1 MLTAM
6 EMSCFSVLDDRKEE
20 HILSLTIAICDEQN
34 MIKCKVQGE
43 DQILMVYK
51 GEYSPGDKILFQT
64 DEINTYYVIRIDSTM
79 DEAYVYLTEKSLEY
93 VIPFDE
99 KKISYNPLS
108 FTGNRHYI
116 TMRKAEDYENS
127 SYRNLA
133 KNVMDQ
139 NKDLGC
145 YPHAHANVE
154 TRGESV
160 FAARNCLDGVLAN
173 ESHGACPYESWGINK
188 QDDAEITLEFGR
200 PVDIDKIYLYTR
212 ADFPHDNWWVQA
224 TITFS
229 DGSKEVVNMEKSV
242 KPHVFSIEKNQ
253 ITWLKIGNLIQ
264 SDDPSPFPAMT
275 QIEVYGRNT

>member
-1 MLTAM
+1 M
-6 EMSCFSVLDDRKEE
+6 
-20 HILSLTIAICDEQN
+20 SLTIAICDEQN

-173 ESHGACPYESWGINK
+173 ESHGAWPYESWGINK

>member
-173 ESHGACPYESWGINK
+173 ESHGAWPYESWGINK

>member
-173 ESHGACPYESWGINK
+173 ESHGAWPYESWGINK

-200 PVDIDKIYLYTR
+200 PVDINKIYLYTR
-212 ADFPHDNWWVQA
+212 ADFPHNNWWVQA

>member
-1 MLTAM
+1 MLTAK
-6 EMSCFSVLDDRKEE
+6 EMSCFSVLDDKKEE

-51 GEYSPGDKILFQT
+51 GEYTPGDKILFQT

-99 KKISYNPLS
+99 KKISYNPVS

-127 SYRNLA
+127 CYRNLA

-173 ESHGACPYESWGINK
+173 ESHGAWPYESWGINK

-229 DGSKEVVNMEKSV
+229 DGSNEVVNMEKSV

-264 SDDPSPFPAMT
+264 SDAPSPFPAMT

>member
-6 EMSCFSVLDDRKEE
+6 EMSCFSVLDDRNEE

-173 ESHGACPYESWGINK
+173 ESHGAWPYESWGINK

-200 PVDIDKIYLYTR
+200 PVDINKIYLYTR

>member
-173 ESHGACPYESWGINK
+173 ESHGAWPYESWGINK
-188 QDDAEITLEFGR
+188 QEDAEITLEFGR

>member
-1 MLTAM
+1 MLTGM
-6 EMSCFSVLDDRKEE
+6 GISCFSVADGRKEE
-20 HILSLTIAICDEQN
+20 YILSLTIAICDEQN

-173 ESHGACPYESWGINK
+173 ESHGAWPYESWGINK

-200 PVDIDKIYLYTR
+200 PVDINKIYLYTR

>member
-1 MLTAM
+1 MLTAKG
-6 EMSCFSVLDDRKEE
+6 MSCFSVLDDKKEE

-51 GEYSPGDKILFQT
+51 GEYTPGDKILFQT

-99 KKISYNPLS
+99 KKISYNPVS

-173 ESHGACPYESWGINK
+173 ESHGAWPYESWGINK

>member
-1 MLTAM
+1 MLTTM
-6 EMSCFSVLDDRKEE
+6 GIICFSVADDRKEE

-34 MIKCKVQGE
+34 MIKCNVQGE

-51 GEYSPGDKILFQT
+51 GEYTPGDKILFQT
-64 DEINTYYVIRIDSTM
+64 DEMNTYYVIRVDSTM

-108 FTGNRHYI
+108 FTGNHHYI

-173 ESHGACPYESWGINK
+173 ESHGAWPYESWGINK

-229 DGSKEVVNMEKSV
+229 DGSKEVVNMEKSI

-253 ITWLKIGNLIQ
+253 ITWLKLGNLIQ

>member
-1 MLTAM
+1 M
-6 EMSCFSVLDDRKEE
+6 
-20 HILSLTIAICDEQN
+20 SLTIAICDEQN

-173 ESHGACPYESWGINK
+173 ESHGTWPYESWGINK

>member
-133 KNVMDQ
+133 QNVMDQ

-173 ESHGACPYESWGINK
+173 ESHGAWPYESWGINK

>member
-173 ESHGACPYESWGINK
+173 ESHGAWPYESWGINK

-242 KPHVFSIEKNQ
+242 KPHIFSIEKNQ

>member
-1 MLTAM
+1 MLTAKG
-6 EMSCFSVLDDRKEE
+6 MSCFSVLDDKKEE

-51 GEYSPGDKILFQT
+51 GEYTPGDKILFQT

-99 KKISYNPLS
+99 KKISYNPVS

-173 ESHGACPYESWGINK
+173 ESHGAWPYESWGINK
-188 QDDAEITLEFGR
+188 QEDAEITLEFGR

-224 TITFS
+224 MITFS
-229 DGSKEVVNMEKSV
+229 DGSNEVVNMEKSV